1 MARAEPSDKM
11 KNNAASMVDMKPI
24 RPSVNDKNL
33 RSSADLLGDIYKLM
47 VKARKSQVTDMELE
61 RNHKKEEEYKDQ
73 KRHKEILKAL
83 TVRRKPKAKKK
94 KEVKEVKK
102 DENKSTSNSSVVGD
116 LVTSKAV
123 TEAEKTVAKAAVKE
137 TAKTAEKA
145 AVKETAKTAEKAA
158 VKETVK
164 QAEGT
169 AVKETVKQAEGTA
182 VKEIAKPTNI
192 PKKMEVFPSATKI
205 GKVTPNIAKIGSLS
219 LSTAAIATIAGETG
233 AGKEK
238 PEVTEKQIL
247 NKAGQINRNDPE
259 KGFHSYGV
267 FGINSGTPK
276 KGKRNIVNKG
286 TSLDNF
292 IKDNPQFGMSS
303 SMTLDQIDELWEKNA
318 NKDPK
323 RFLEAQNKWYEKYVL
338 SEVAKDMQKFKGD
351 QTVIN
356 DPRVFDFLADRRNQ
370 QGSYGLTQSFE
381 YAKDSKSPE
390 ELITKM
396 ASFDIANL
404 ENVFS
409 TAIKKA
415 DKPENFKKGLAD
427 RSRLRAERA
436 LGKKLNLEI
445 PKLEMNNQDDKSK
458 LDSISKENKDLKDQS
473 NKNKPSGSGNVTNQT
488 TVVNQTTEQRPQRP
502 DVDDRPAHQRI
513 K

>member
-94 KEVKEVKK
+94 KEIKEVKK
-102 DENKSTSNSSVVGD
+102 NENKSTSDSSVVGD

-123 TEAEKTVAKAAVKE
+123 TEVEKTVAKTAVKE
-137 TAKTAEKA
+137 TAKQAEKT
-145 AVKETAKTAEKAA
+145 AVKETA
-158 VKETVK
+158 
-164 QAEGT
+164 
-169 AVKETVKQAEGTA
+169 KQAEGTA

-238 PEVTEKQIL
+238 PQVTEKQIL
-247 NKAGQINRNDPE
+247 NKSGQINRNDPE

-303 SMTLDQIDELWEKNA
+303 SMALDQIDELWEKNA
-318 NKDPK
+318 NDDPK

-338 SEVAKDMQKFKGD
+338 SEVANDMQKFKGD

-370 QGSYGLTQSFE
+370 QGSYGLKQSFE

-404 ENVFS
+404 ENVFP

-415 DKPENFKKGLAD
+415 DKPENYKKGLAD
-427 RSRLRAERA
+427 RSRFRAEKA

-445 PKLEMNNQDDKSK
+445 PKLEMNNQDEKSN
-458 LDSISKENKDLKDQS
+458 LDSISKENKELKDQS

-488 TVVNQTTEQRPQRP
+488 TVVNQTTEQRSQRP

>member
-94 KEVKEVKK
+94 KEVKK

-145 AVKETAKTAEKAA
+145 AVKETVKQAEGTAVKETAKTAEKAA
-158 VKETVK
+158 VKETV
-164 QAEGT
+164 
-169 AVKETVKQAEGTA
+169 
-182 VKEIAKPTNI
+182 KPTNI